1 MRRARSESDR
11 SELHARWL
19 IAALGAVVLFA
30 LLPFL
35 SGFVG
40 AAVLAVVIKPAHDR
54 LAPRCGKRVAA
65 ALATAGAVVLLL
77 VPGGLL
83 TMLLISET
91 PAALRD
97 IAESTLFQRLSAL
110 KVGDVDIGAFAA
122 PIGNTLLSW
131 GSRQAVALIGGATQ
145 AALNVAIALFGLYY
159 LLVSDNHAWDMARR
173 ILPFSARTADFLAN
187 RFRTT
192 TESMLIGIGL
202 TALAQGSIVGGAFAL
217 VGLPSAA
224 FWGFVTACVSIL
236 PVLGSSLVW
245 LPGTLVLV
253 IDHRYG
259 AAVVLGAVGL
269 IVASNV
275 DNIIRPII
283 YRRISQIH
291 PMVTL
296 VGAFAGMRLFGLA
309 GLLLGPLLISYL
321 LELQKAY
328 AMEYATPS
336 GVAASAMPI
345 SVQGAD

>member
-1 MRRARSESDR
+1 MKTGSSGRSEV
-11 SELHARWL
+11 HARWL

-30 LLPFL
+30 LLPFV

-40 AAVLAVVIKPAHDR
+40 AAVLAVVINPVHAR
-54 LAPRCGKRVAA
+54 LARRVGTGLAA
-65 ALATAGAVVLLL
+65 ALATAAAVVLLL
-77 VPGGLL
+77 VPGVLL

-91 PAALRD
+91 PGALR
-97 IAESTLFQRLSAL
+97 ALAQSAVFQRLSTL
-110 KVGDVDIGAFAA
+110 KVGDVDIGAYAA
-122 PIGNTLLSW
+122 PIGNALLSW

-159 LLVSDNHAWDMARR
+159 LLVSDNHVWDGARR
-173 ILPFSARTADFLAN
+173 LLPFSARTADFLAD

-202 TALAQGSIVGGAFAL
+202 TALTQGCIVGGAFAL
-217 VGLPSAA
+217 VGLPNAA

-259 AAVVLGAVGL
+259 AAAVLGALGL

-275 DNIIRPII
+275 DNVIRPVV

-296 VGAFAGMRLFGLA
+296 VGAFAGMRLFGFA

-321 LELQKAY
+321 LELQRAY
-328 AMEYATPS
+328 AMEYAASPNAIVPTM
-336 GVAASAMPI
+336 AASAA
-345 SVQGAD
+345 SGD